1 MSDFLHVQNL
11 SKRYGTGPMILSGMD
26 HHFQK
31 GTATGLIGAN
41 GSGKTT
47 FLRLV
52 SITAFPTEGTIT
64 FLGQPIYDAPH
75 KFLAHIG
82 IVTDATDL
90 PVYLSANEL
99 LEWTLRARKKWV
111 DGESPQQMDELFGRL
126 QFDER
131 RENLI
136 GTYSSGMLQ
145 KTMLACSLI
154 TRPEIILLDEPF
166 RALDEPSKK
175 ASLELLNE
183 YKAGG
188 GTILVS
194 SHLRRSLAKLC
205 DDYITFP
212 VRDGNS
218 GQSGD
223 AGNSEDAGDA

>member
-1 MSDFLHVQNL
+1 MSDYLNIENL
-11 SKRYGTGPMILSGMD
+11 SKRYGTGPMIISSMN
-26 HHFQK
+26 HRFRQ

-47 FLRLV
+47 FLRLLSV
-52 SITAFPTEGTIT
+52 TAFPTEGTIT
-64 FLGQPIYDAPH
+64 WHGKPIYDSPH
-75 KFLAHIG
+75 AFLKYIG

-99 LEWTLRARKKWV
+99 MEWTLRARKKW
-111 DGESPQQMDELFGRL
+111 DENESPRRMEDLFERL
-126 QFDER
+126 HFDER

-154 TRPEIILLDEPF
+154 TQPEIILLDEPF
-166 RALDEPSKK
+166 RALDETSKK
-175 ASLELLNE
+175 ASLEILNE
-183 YKAGG
+183 YKNNG

-212 VRDGNS
+212 VNG
-218 GQSGD
+218 
-223 AGNSEDAGDA
+223 

>member
-1 MSDFLHVQNL
+1 MSDYLNVEQL
-11 SKRYGTGPMILSGMD
+11 SKRYGTGPMIISGMD
-26 HHFQK
+26 YRFQK

-52 SITAFPTEGTIT
+52 SILAFPTEGNIT
-64 FLGQPIYDAPH
+64 WKGRSIYDAPH
-75 KFLAHIG
+75 KFLQHIG

-99 LEWTLRARKKWV
+99 MEWTLRARKKW
-111 DGESPQQMDELFGRL
+111 DDSESPRRMDELFERL
-126 QFDER
+126 HFDER

-136 GTYSSGMLQ
+136 STYSSGMLQ

-154 TRPEIILLDEPF
+154 TRPDITLLDEPF
-166 RALDEPSKK
+166 RALDETSKK

-183 YKAGG
+183 YKSNG

-205 DDYITFP
+205 DEYITFP
-212 VRDGNS
+212 VKK
-218 GQSGD
+218 
-223 AGNSEDAGDA
+223 

>member
-1 MSDFLHVQNL
+1 MTDFLKVKQL
-11 SKRYGTGPMILSGMD
+11 SKRYGTGPMVISGMN
-26 HHFQK
+26 HHFPK

-64 FLGQPIYDAPH
+64 FSGEPIYDAPH
-75 KFLAHIG
+75 KFLQHIG
-82 IVTDATDL
+82 IVTDAADL
-90 PVYLSANEL
+90 PGYLSANEL
-99 LEWTLRARKKWV
+99 MEWTLRARKKWN
-111 DGESPQQMDELFGRL
+111 DSESPRRMDSLFERL
-126 QFDER
+126 HFDER

-154 TRPEIILLDEPF
+154 TQPEIILLDEPF
-166 RALDEPSKK
+166 RALDESSKK
-175 ASLELLNE
+175 ASLELLDE
-183 YKAGG
+183 YKSSG

-212 VRDGNS
+212 VKDRS
-218 GQSGD
+218 
-223 AGNSEDAGDA
+223 

>member
-1 MSDFLHVQNL
+1 MTEFLNVENL
-11 SKRYGTGPMILSGMD
+11 SKRYGTGPMILSGMN

-64 FLGQPIYDAPH
+64 FSGEPIYDAPH
-75 KFLAHIG
+75 KFLQHIG

-90 PVYLSANEL
+90 PAYLSANEL
-99 LEWTLRARKKWV
+99 MEWTLRARKKW
-111 DGESPQQMDELFGRL
+111 DDSESPRRMDELFGRL
-126 QFDER
+126 HFDER

-136 GTYSSGMLQ
+136 GTYSSGMIQ
-145 KTMLACSLI
+145 KTMLACSLV
-154 TRPEIILLDEPF
+154 TQPEIILLDEPF
-166 RALDEPSKK
+166 RALDETSKK

-183 YKAGG
+183 YKSKG

-212 VRDGNS
+212 VKQGTS
-218 GQSGD
+218 GASG
-223 AGNSEDAGDA
+223 S

>member
-75 KFLAHIG
+75 KFLVHIG
-82 IVTDATDL
+82 IVTDAADL
-90 PVYLSANEL
+90 PAYLSANEL

-111 DGESPQQMDELFGRL
+111 DDESPQQMDELFGRL
-126 QFDER
+126 LFDER

-183 YKAGG
+183 YKTGG

-218 GQSGD
+218 GQS
-223 AGNSEDAGDA
+223 EEAGDV

>member
-26 HHFQK
+26 YHFPK

-64 FLGQPIYDAPH
+64 FLSRPIYDAPH

-90 PVYLSANEL
+90 PTYLSANEL
-99 LEWTLRARKKWV
+99 LEWALRARKKWV
-111 DGESPQQMDELFGRL
+111 DGESPRQMDELFGRL

-175 ASLELLNE
+175 ASLSLLNE
-183 YKAGG
+183 YKGDG

-212 VRDGNS
+212 VRDRNS
-218 GQSGD
+218 GQSG
-223 AGNSEDAGDA
+223 EAGDDS

>member
-1 MSDFLHVQNL
+1 MSDFLNVKQL
-11 SKRYGTGPMILSGMD
+11 SKRYGTGPMIISGMN
-26 HHFQK
+26 HHFRK

-47 FLRLV
+47 FLRLLSV
-52 SITAFPTEGTIT
+52 TAFPTEGTIT
-64 FLGQPIYDAPH
+64 WRGKPIYKAPH
-75 KFLAHIG
+75 KFLQHIG
-82 IVTDATDL
+82 IVTDTADL
-90 PVYLSANEL
+90 PGYLSANEL
-99 LEWTLRARKKWV
+99 MEWTLRARKKW
-111 DGESPQQMDELFGRL
+111 DDRESPGQMDELFKRL
-126 QFDER
+126 HFDER

-154 TRPEIILLDEPF
+154 TQPEIILLDEPF

-183 YKAGG
+183 YISNG

-212 VRDGNS
+212 VNDES
-218 GQSGD
+218 
-223 AGNSEDAGDA
+223 

>member
-26 HHFQK
+26 HHFRK

-82 IVTDATDL
+82 IVTDAMDL

-99 LEWTLRARKKWV
+99 LEWTLRARKKWM
-111 DGESPQQMDELFGRL
+111 DDESPQQMDELFDRL

-166 RALDEPSKK
+166 RALDESSKK

-183 YKAGG
+183 YKSGG

-212 VRDGNS
+212 VRDGAP
-218 GQSGD
+218 GQSG
-223 AGNSEDAGDA
+223 